1 MRSSKSIQD
10 ATGIEM
16 NTNLLLIKV
25 YLLVDSIHLEN
36 SNRFELILN
45 QIQIIIKKWLKSH
58 KIMIKL
64 LRLKTNQL
72 KQWKKK
78 IGTRKLVHNL
88 PLALGGSILS

>member
-45 QIQIIIKKWLKSH
+45 QIQIIIKK
-58 KIMIKL
+58 
-64 LRLKTNQL
+64 
-72 KQWKKK
+72 
-78 IGTRKLVHNL
+78 
-88 PLALGGSILS
+88 